1 MNNLLKGVLF
11 MSKDKKTKE
20 NGSMAISFDDVENLG
35 WQMERRRNETELEE
49 VGRESDPEQFD
60 DNNKK

>member
-1 MNNLLKGVLF
+1 
-11 MSKDKKTKE
+11 
-20 NGSMAISFDDVENLG
+20 MAISFDDVENLG

-49 VGRESDPEQFD
+49 VGREADPEQFD